1 MNRLHATKDF
11 WLAAL
16 RADGP
21 AFQDA
26 VAQTGPEAEV
36 PSCPGWTV
44 ADLTEH
50 LTTVLRWVRELAPRG
65 VIDRPADRV
74 VPEPRPAWPEALD
87 LLRRELTGTVETLD
101 SLDPDFPSWSWPTQ
115 ARKAG
120 FWQRRMA
127 HEVSIHRW
135 DAQSSVDS
143 RAVAGRSDG
152 EAAAGRANPIETKL
166 AADGVNEVLDTW
178 LPAGRRKGPT
188 DMHGVVHLVATDA
201 SYEWFVRL
209 RGAGIA
215 LLDTGTIL
223 DSDDHHP
230 RAEATGT
237 ASDLLLSL
245 MGRIDPDNL
254 LVTGDRRLFS
264 ALRAG

>member
-21 AFQDA
+21 ALQDA
-26 VAQTGPEAEV
+26 VTETGPDVAV

-44 ADLTEH
+44 ADLVEH
-50 LTTVLRWVRELAPRG
+50 LTSLLRWVRESVARG
-65 VIDRPADRV
+65 VTTKPDKRV
-74 VPEPRPAWPEALD
+74 TPVPRPDWPDALD
-87 LLRRELTGTVETLD
+87 GLRRELTGTIETLD
-101 SLDPDFPSWSWPTQ
+101 ALDPEFPAWTWPAQ
-115 ARKAG
+115 AKKAG

-127 HEVSIHRW
+127 HEVSVHRW
-135 DAQSSVDS
+135 DA
-143 RAVAGRSDG
+143 
-152 EAAAGRANPIETKL
+152 ELAAGRPTPIETKL

-209 RGAGIA
+209 RGAGVA

-223 DSDDHHP
+223 DTDDHHP
-230 RAEATGT
+230 RAGATGT
-237 ASDLLLSL
+237 ASELLLTL
-245 MGRIDPDNL
+245 MGRRQPDVL
-254 LVTGDRRLFS
+254 LVTGDPRLIM
-264 ALRAG
+264 ALQAA

>member
-16 RADGP
+16 REDGP
-21 AFQDA
+21 ALQDA
-26 VAQTGPEAEV
+26 VTETGPDPEV
-36 PSCPGWTV
+36 RSCPGWTV
-44 ADLTEH
+44 ADLVEH
-50 LTTVLRWVRELAPRG
+50 VTVLLRWVRETAPRG
-65 VIDRPADRV
+65 VTTKPDDRV
-74 VPEPRPAWPEALD
+74 TPPRPEWPEALD
-87 LLRRELTGTVETLD
+87 GLRRELTGTIETLD
-101 SLDPDFPSWSWPTQ
+101 ALDPEFPAWAWPAQ

-127 HEVSIHRW
+127 HEISVHRW
-135 DAQSSVDS
+135 DA
-143 RAVAGRSDG
+143 
-152 EAAAGRANPIETKL
+152 ELAAGRPTAIETKL

-188 DMHGVVHLVATDA
+188 DLHGVVHLTATDA

-209 RGAGIA
+209 RGEGVA

-223 DSDDHHP
+223 DTDDHHP

-237 ASDLLLSL
+237 ASELLLTL
-245 MGRIDPDNL
+245 MGRLEPDVLVVSGDP
-254 LVTGDRRLFS
+254 RLIT
-264 ALRAG
+264 ALQAR

>member
-1 MNRLHATKDF
+1 MNRLNATKDF

-21 AFQDA
+21 ALQNA
-26 VAQTGPEAEV
+26 VAGTGPEVPV
-36 PSCPGWTV
+36 PSCPEWTTG
-44 ADLTEH
+44 DLTAH
-50 LTTVLRWVRELAPRG
+50 LIGLLRWVNQTVPRG
-65 VIDRPADRV
+65 VTTLPQVRTEEPALPWD
-74 VPEPRPAWPEALD
+74 EALD
-87 LLRRELTGTVETLD
+87 ALRRELTGTIETLEA
-101 SLDPDFPSWSWPTQ
+101 LDPEHPAWNWAPQPKT
-115 ARKAG
+115 AG
-120 FWQRRMA
+120 FWQRRIA
-127 HEVSIHRW
+127 HEVSVHRW
-135 DAQSSVDS
+135 DAES
-143 RAVAGRSDG
+143 
-152 EAAAGRANPIETKL
+152 AAGRPTPIETKL

-188 DMHGVVHLVATDA
+188 DLHGVVHLTATDA

-230 RAEATGT
+230 RAEVSGS
-237 ASDLLLSL
+237 ASDLLLTL
-245 MGRIDPDNL
+245 MGRIEPDILPISGDPR
-254 LVTGDRRLFS
+254 LVT

>member
-21 AFQDA
+21 ALQEA
-26 VAQTGPEAEV
+26 VVEAGPEVVV

-50 LTTVLRWVRELAPRG
+50 LTSLLHWVRETAPRG
-65 VIDRPADRV
+65 VTDRPDPRV
-74 VPEPRPAWPEALD
+74 SPETRVAWPEALEG
-87 LLRRELTGTVETLD
+87 LRRELIGTIETLD
-101 SLDPDFPSWSWPTQ
+101 ALEADLPAWNWAPQPKT
-115 ARKAG
+115 AG

-127 HEVSIHRW
+127 HEISVHRW
-135 DAQSSVDS
+135 DAQEAVG
-143 RAVAGRSDG
+143 RAVPV
-152 EAAAGRANPIETKL
+152 EAKL
-166 AADGVNEVLDTW
+166 AADGVMEVLDTY

-188 DMHGVVHLVATDA
+188 DLHGVVHLIATDA
-201 SYEWFVRL
+201 SYDWFVRL

-223 DSDDHHP
+223 DSDDHHQQ
-230 RAEATGT
+230 AEASGT
-237 ASDLLLSL
+237 ASELLLTL
-245 MGRIDPDNL
+245 WGRRPVESVLASGDP
-254 LVTGDRRLFS
+254 RLIS
-264 ALRAG
+264 ALQTG

>member
-26 VAQTGPEAEV
+26 VAETGPEAVV
-36 PSCPGWTV
+36 PRCPGWTV

-50 LTTVLRWVRELAPRG
+50 VTATLRWVRALAPRG
-65 VIDRPADRV
+65 VIDRPADPV
-74 VPEPRPAWPEALD
+74 IPDPRPPWPEALD
-87 LLRRELTGTVETLD
+87 HLRREMTGTIETLD
-101 SLDPDFPSWSWPTQ
+101 ALDPDLPSWTWPAQ
-115 ARKAG
+115 ARRAG

-127 HEVSIHRW
+127 HEISVHRW
-135 DAQSSVDS
+135 DA
-143 RAVAGRSDG
+143 
-152 EAAAGRANPIETKL
+152 EAAAGRATPIETKL

-188 DMHGVVHLVATDA
+188 DLYGVVHLVATDA

-209 RGAGIA
+209 RGAGVS

-230 RAEATGT
+230 RAEASGT
-237 ASDLLLSL
+237 ASDVLLAL
-245 MGRIDPDNL
+245 MGRIETDNL
-254 LVTGDRRLFS
+254 LVTGDPRLIS
-264 ALRAG
+264 PLRTG